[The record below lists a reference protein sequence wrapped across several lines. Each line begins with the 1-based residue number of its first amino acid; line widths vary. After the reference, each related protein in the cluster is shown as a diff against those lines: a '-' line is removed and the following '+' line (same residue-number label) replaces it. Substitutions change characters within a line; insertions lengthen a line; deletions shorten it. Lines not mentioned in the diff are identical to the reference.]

1 MNRITATD
9 GLLCHKRTIKLY
21 DSLLKRACD
30 QYSLSPVEITIISF
44 LHNNPSQDTAG
55 EIAELRSLPKG
66 NVSQGVE
73 SLIQKSLISRRQDK
87 TDRRRIHLALTEKA
101 IPIIHQVEQ
110 VKIAFFEQ
118 LFQGF
123 SQEELKQYA
132 DFSKRIMENVLKG
145 SKK

>member
-1 MNRITATD
+1 MIFRLDFFFNICIMFFIKTVIFKTLCKEVITMNRITATD

-66 NVSQGVE
+66 NVSQGV
-73 SLIQKSLISRRQDK
+73 
-87 TDRRRIHLALTEKA
+87 
-101 IPIIHQVEQ
+101 
-110 VKIAFFEQ
+110 
-118 LFQGF
+118 
-123 SQEELKQYA
+123 
-132 DFSKRIMENVLKG
+132 
-145 SKK
+145 